1 VPASSLSGLNAPVTD
16 ELASPQ
22 DSSAS
27 FRLPLS
33 DVEAK
38 KYYHGLP
45 SKPIL
50 VARTG
55 TDTWK
60 QPSGPWPCLPVKELR
75 TVGNHPLR
83 EVWGKK
89 FAVQICKILDSMG
102 VKWTSMDPVRIGV
115 EGESVAPVI
124 VWIGVQPNTLSGKD
138 GLAAAQECKELLVAN
153 DIYDVEIEIRESVV
167 WGGGAA

>member
-1 VPASSLSGLNAPVTD
+1 LSELNASLAD

-22 DSSAS
+22 GTTAS
-27 FRLPLS
+27 LRLPLS

-38 KYYHGLP
+38 YYYHGLP

-60 QPSGPWPCLPVKELR
+60 LPTGPWPHLPLKELR
-75 TVGNHPLR
+75 TVGNHPLM
-83 EVWGKK
+83 EVWEDGL
-89 FAVQICKILDSMG
+89 AIRICKVLNSMD
-102 VKWTSMDPVRIGV
+102 VKWTSMDLVRIGV

-124 VWIGVQPNTLSGKD
+124 VWIGSQPDTLSGKD
-138 GLAAAQECKELLVAN
+138 GLAAAQECKKLLVAN
-153 DIYDVEIEIRESVV
+153 DIHDVEVEIRESVV